1 MLYGLKCW
9 AFTEVGTCRCCSVS
23 DDYKH

>member
-23 DDYKH
+23 DDYKR

>member
-9 AFTEVGTCRCCSVS
+9 AFTEVGTCRCFSVS
-23 DDYKH
+23 DDYKR